1 MKGGYQRAPDW
12 GISETLLARSPALSW
27 REIAGLTAVG
37 QGLIA
42 WIQPICSCCIL
53 SFPPPVI
60 NIPIQYSKIQAQKA
74 VQIKQPTTPRA
85 LFSSSWSPR
94 LPLVPFEMLTPASA
108 SAPLPHSQL
117 PLFTVSDLSSS
128 FKPHL
133 KYPSS
138 WKLRSHVLC

>member
-12 GISETLLARSPALSW
+12 GISETLLARSPVLSW

-42 WIQPICSCCIL
+42 WIQPIRSCCIL

-74 VQIKQPTTPRA
+74 VQVKQPTTPRA

-94 LPLVPFEMLTPASA
+94 LPLVPFEMLTPASVCQECTPTSLPPPPLHSLRPSIILQA
-108 SAPLPHSQL
+108 SSMPFLL
-117 PLFTVSDLSSS
+117 ET
-128 FKPHL
+128 
-133 KYPSS
+133 
-138 WKLRSHVLC
+138 